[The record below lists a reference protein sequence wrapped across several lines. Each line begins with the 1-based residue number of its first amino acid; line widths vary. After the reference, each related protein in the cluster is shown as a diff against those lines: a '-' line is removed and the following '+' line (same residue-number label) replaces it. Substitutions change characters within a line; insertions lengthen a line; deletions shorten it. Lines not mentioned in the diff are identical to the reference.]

1 MRKRVQLSLGV
12 AGLAGSVAL
21 GIRTQA
27 VKQNPETSVQPKE
40 ERGAPHTEPDALR
53 DHVQSASQAV
63 LRSKEG
69 RTGLDRSR
77 PCERPIDLRIGG
89 GYRNTYRPSWCSKEC
104 SLLVLWRNSGMDVR
118 TADGSTR
125 TPSSRP
131 AVRTEEES
139 VSGRSHMD
147 FHRLDHTVRH
157 PFQRNESHDG
167 SHGDRHAGAAVET
180 DSADLMIEANQDSF
194 FQVWGER
201 PIRYNFTSFTSCF
214 LFQQKTLFHHG

>member
-1 MRKRVQLSLGV
+1 VLHLKLELKRLNKIPRRVFNRRKSGELRTLNRMRC
-12 AGLAGSVAL
+12 
-21 GIRTQA
+21 
-27 VKQNPETSVQPKE
+27 ETTPNQPHRPSSDRKKD
-40 ERGAPHTEPDALR
+40 APDSTDQGPASAPLT
-53 DHVQSASQAV
+53 SASAAAI
-63 LRSKEG
+63 E
-69 RTGLDRSR
+69 T
-77 PCERPIDLRIGG
+77 P
-89 GYRNTYRPSWCSKEC
+89 TAPSWCSKEC

-157 PFQRNESHDG
+157 LLQRNESHDG

-180 DSADLMIEANQDSF
+180 DSIDLMIEANQDSF

-214 LFQQKTLFHHG
+214 LP